1 MSEQYDEHEQSER
14 VKQWLLKNGS
24 NLLTVFLLLIASIFG
39 WNWWQNK
46 QSQQSQ
52 EAGNQYQTFLAAVE
66 KPDPVK
72 AQALGE
78 AVMANYTNT
87 DYAFLAAMRL
97 AKLHADGGQYDKAMA
112 ALNKASGLTEN
123 PQNLEL
129 ASLRKAQLWLAQGNI
144 EEAGKSTAAIKGAY
158 FPASLAETK
167 ADIAVGRGDN
177 AKAITLYR
185 EALSKLDADASS
197 RALIELKLSD
207 AGGTV
212 EKPQE
217 IR

>member
-24 NLLTVFLLLIASIFG
+24 NLLTVLLLLIASVFG
-39 WNWWQNK
+39 WHWWQNK
-46 QSQQSQ
+46 QNQQSQ

-66 KPDPVK
+66 KPDPAK
-72 AQALGE
+72 AQALGD
-78 AVMANYTNT
+78 ALMANYAKT
-87 DYAFLAAMRL
+87 DYAFLAALRM
-97 AKLHADGGQYDKAMA
+97 AKLHSDGGQYDKALA
-112 ALNKASGLTEN
+112 ALNKASGLTDN

-129 ASLRKAQLWLAQGNI
+129 ASLRKTQLWLAQGNI
-144 EEAGKSTAAIKGAY
+144 EQADKSASAIKGTY
-158 FPASLAETK
+158 YPASLAETK
-167 ADIAVGRGDN
+167 ADIAAGRGDN

>member
-39 WNWWQNK
+39 WHWWQNK

-66 KPDPVK
+66 KPDLVK

-78 AVMANYTNT
+78 AVMANYAKT

-97 AKLHADGGQYDKAMA
+97 AKLHADAGQYDKALA
-112 ALNKASGLTEN
+112 ALNKASGLTDN

-144 EEAGKSTAAIKGAY
+144 EQAGKSTAAIKGTY
-158 FPASLAETK
+158 YPASLAETK

-177 AKAITLYR
+177 AKAIALYR